1 VIDPVE
7 RSEQIILRLEER
19 IRALEAE
26 NDRLAADKWLAEHA
40 DRVWLT
46 RDEAREVMA
55 WLDVLSLD
63 HAEVVELIALL
74 DERIGD
80 KA

>member
-1 VIDPVE
+1 
-7 RSEQIILRLEER
+7 
-19 IRALEAE
+19 
-26 NDRLAADKWLAEHA
+26 
-40 DRVWLT
+40 
-46 RDEAREVMA
+46 MA